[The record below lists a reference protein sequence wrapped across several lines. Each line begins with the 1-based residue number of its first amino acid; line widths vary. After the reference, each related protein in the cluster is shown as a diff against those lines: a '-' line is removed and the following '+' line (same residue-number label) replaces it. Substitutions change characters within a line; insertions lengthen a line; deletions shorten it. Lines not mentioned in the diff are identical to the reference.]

1 LPFLLVRKMPRQALG
16 IANAIAAGP
25 MLGASFRLTYEGLS
39 GGNALWRT
47 VLGAVAG
54 LTLIVLS
61 RRLIGERDNLRF
73 AELLPEAMESSPP
86 RLVAVVT
93 SLSLLAMPLI
103 QVLLR
108 V

>member
-1 LPFLLVRKMPRQALG
+1 MPGWLNVLLFALITALATGLGALPFLLVRKMPRQALG

-54 LTLIVLS
+54 L
-61 RRLIGERDNLRF
+61 R
-73 AELLPEAMESSPP
+73 P
-86 RLVAVVT
+86 
-93 SLSLLAMPLI
+93 
-103 QVLLR
+103 
-108 V
+108 

>member
-1 LPFLLVRKMPRQALG
+1 
-16 IANAIAAGP
+16 
-25 MLGASFRLTYEGLS
+25 
-39 GGNALWRT
+39 
-47 VLGAVAG
+47 
-54 LTLIVLS
+54 VLS